1 MNLKI
6 SDSEMGSDATQERGG
21 FPATSRDTLA
31 TVVEDGAE
39 ATALAYVEAL
49 DGAERKLLLGTVA
62 QAWPDVVRAGAELLA
77 ARRAETADRA
87 RHERVT
93 ANGGSLAARRAR
105 PGMVDAWHGR
115 PSRPQ
120 RYL

>member
-49 DGAERKLLLGTVA
+49 DGAERKLLRRRGRTWSGLA
-62 QAWPDVVRAGAELLA
+62 RSCSLPA
-77 ARRAETADRA
+77 ARRPQTGRATSASPRTEVRSRRDALGRGWSTPGTADR
-87 RHERVT
+87 
-93 ANGGSLAARRAR
+93 
-105 PGMVDAWHGR
+105 HGR
-115 PSRPQ
+115 
-120 RYL
+120 